1 MGQLCLWCYSI
12 EDTRASELLL
22 SMPTAK
28 RRPTQL
34 SSSASAFSTSTPA
47 RPRSQDPSMSFT
59 EESPVPTQVLT
70 QPTVPITPARNP
82 HAPILQVQPE
92 DVLAMEADLEYQ
104 EADVLAAARSCFEN
118 REFQRASHMLQTCR
132 SSKAMFL
139 KIYSQFIVSFTLPLI
154 CFMPIIT
161 FSRLARRRLIVTGI
175 N

>member
-1 MGQLCLWCYSI
+1 
-12 EDTRASELLL
+12 
-22 SMPTAK
+22 MPTAK

-34 SSSASAFSTSTPA
+34 SSSASASAFSTST
-47 RPRSQDPSMSFT
+47 RSQDPSMSFT

-82 HAPILQVQPE
+82 HAPMLQIQPE

-104 EADVLAAARSCFEN
+104 EADVLAAARSCFES
-118 REFQRASHMLQTCR
+118 REFQRASHMLQTCK

-139 KIYSQFIVSFTLPLI
+139 KIYSQFIVSCNSPLN
-154 CFMPIIT
+154 CSLPIIM